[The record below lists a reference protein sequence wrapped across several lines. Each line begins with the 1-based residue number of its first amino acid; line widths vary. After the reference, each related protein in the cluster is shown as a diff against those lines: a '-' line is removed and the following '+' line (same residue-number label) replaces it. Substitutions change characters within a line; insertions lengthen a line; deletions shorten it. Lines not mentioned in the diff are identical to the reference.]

1 MRNLVPLVLM
11 NLVSN
16 VHSLNSSES
25 ILLFQCFSKLYVEFS
40 FKMLVVLIFLKNMCD
55 IKSLCHSIMFCYLT
69 FKNILSSV
77 YHSMYDRFY
86 CSVRYVFY
94 FDFSQLFVIQINND
108 INDLTS
114 EQEYNNKEISL

>member
-1 MRNLVPLVLM
+1 
-11 NLVSN
+11 
-16 VHSLNSSES
+16 
-25 ILLFQCFSKLYVEFS
+25 
-40 FKMLVVLIFLKNMCD
+40 MLVVLIFLKNMCD

-77 YHSMYDRFY
+77 YDSMYDRFY